1 VVFLFG
7 MNKDYS
13 IEHVTA
19 DSQGLDDARQ
29 LFTEYVNELNEDLAF
44 QSLGEE
50 LKDPLK
56 KYGPPAGSLY
66 LVYDKQTPV
75 ACVALQPL
83 QEPGTCEMKRLFVR
97 PAYRKEGLGEKLVA
111 LIVKD
116 ATDRGYRKMVLDTLD
131 RLRPAIA
138 LYEKHG
144 FTRTAPYYE
153 NPLPGVVYM
162 QKELK

>member
-1 VVFLFG
+1 
-7 MNKDYS
+7 MNKHYS
-13 IEHVTA
+13 IEHVIKE
-19 DSQGLDDARQ
+19 SQGLDDARQ

-56 KYGPPAGSLY
+56 KYGAPAGSLY
-66 LVYDKQTPV
+66 VVYDEQTPV

-83 QEPGTCEMKRLFVR
+83 SEPGTCEMKRLFVR
-97 PAYRKEGLGEKLVA
+97 PAYRKKGLGEKLVD
-111 LIVKD
+111 LIVND
-116 ATDRGYRKMVLDTLD
+116 AIDRGYSKMVLDTLD
-131 RLRPAIA
+131 RLRPAIG

-144 FTRTAPYYE
+144 FTTTAPYYE

-162 QKELK
+162 QKLLK